1 MRWVRRGDMIRK
13 TKRESCGG
21 GGEDGDGDGDGDG
34 GEGGCVGEGGGGG
47 GDGGDEIRVNKL
59 RENPEM
65 IAEEL

>member
-1 MRWVRRGDMIRK
+1 MR
-13 TKRESCGG
+13 
-21 GGEDGDGDGDGDG
+21 DGDGDGDGDG
-34 GEGGCVGEGGGGG
+34 GEGGCVGEGGGEG